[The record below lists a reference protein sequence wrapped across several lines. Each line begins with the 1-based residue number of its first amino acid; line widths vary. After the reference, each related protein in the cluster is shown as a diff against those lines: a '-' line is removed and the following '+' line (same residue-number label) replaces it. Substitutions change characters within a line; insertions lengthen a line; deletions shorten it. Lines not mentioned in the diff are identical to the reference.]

1 VASQGA
7 IAQHGRLFDVTAIVP
22 PRFDDDRTR
31 DELLSENA
39 RLKTELLRRRSNS
52 PMWPVVAGLA
62 THIALRPMLDPW
74 LNSSSD
80 GKVDLA
86 ILVLAAPLAAS
97 AVMLVRALRSKP
109 D

>member
-1 VASQGA
+1 MASQGP

-62 THIALRPMLDPW
+62 AHIALRPMLDPW

-80 GKVDLA
+80 GKVDFA
-86 ILVLAAPLAAS
+86 IVVLAAPLAVS
-97 AVMLVRALRSKP
+97 AAMLVRALRSKP

>member
-1 VASQGA
+1 
-7 IAQHGRLFDVTAIVP
+7 VTSRVP
-22 PRFDDDRTR
+22 PTPGAPAAPSFGDERSR

-39 RLKTELLRRRSNS
+39 RLRSELLRRRSNR

-62 THIALRPMLDPW
+62 AHIALRPILDPW

-86 ILVLAAPLAAS
+86 IVILAAPLAAS
-97 AVMLVRALRSKP
+97 VVTLLRALRPKR